1 MQIVFLIMIKIQNNR
16 SGCPVS
22 TALELI
28 GDKWTLVIIR
38 DLFLQYITFKDFMN
52 SPEKIS
58 SNILTN
64 RLKKLKKYN
73 LINFFA
79 NPEDKKIKYY
89 YLREAGVN
97 LYPMIY
103 NLSIWSKKNISMDY
117 NSTAVEWYDENLN
130 KEQEITIKKT
140 IDSYKIFRNNLM
152 KQFKVQ
158 HSES

>member
-1 MQIVFLIMIKIQNNR
+1 M
-16 SGCPVS
+16 
-22 TALELI
+22 
-28 GDKWTLVIIR
+28 
-38 DLFLQYITFKDFMN
+38 
-52 SPEKIS
+52 
-58 SNILTN
+58 
-64 RLKKLKKYN
+64 
-73 LINFFA
+73 INFFA

-103 NLSIWSKKNISMDY
+103 NLSIWSKKNISMAF

>member
-1 MQIVFLIMIKIQNNR
+1 MIKIQNNR

-79 NPEDKKIKYY
+79 NPE
-89 YLREAGVN
+89 
-97 LYPMIY
+97 
-103 NLSIWSKKNISMDY
+103 
-117 NSTAVEWYDENLN
+117 
-130 KEQEITIKKT
+130 
-140 IDSYKIFRNNLM
+140 
-152 KQFKVQ
+152 
-158 HSES
+158 

>member
-1 MQIVFLIMIKIQNNR
+1 MIKIQNNR

-38 DLFLQYITFKDFMN
+38 DLFLQNITFKDFMN

-79 NPEDKKIKYY
+79 NPEDKKIKHY

-103 NLSIWSKKNISMDY
+103 NLSIWSKKNISMAF

>member
-1 MQIVFLIMIKIQNNR
+1 MIKIQNNR

-73 LINFFA
+73 FINFFV

-103 NLSIWSKKNISMDY
+103 NLSIWSKKNISMAF
-117 NSTAVEWYDENLN
+117 NFTAVEWYDENLN
-130 KEQEITIKKT
+130 KEPEISIKET
-140 IDSYKIFRNNLM
+140 MDSYKIFRNNLM